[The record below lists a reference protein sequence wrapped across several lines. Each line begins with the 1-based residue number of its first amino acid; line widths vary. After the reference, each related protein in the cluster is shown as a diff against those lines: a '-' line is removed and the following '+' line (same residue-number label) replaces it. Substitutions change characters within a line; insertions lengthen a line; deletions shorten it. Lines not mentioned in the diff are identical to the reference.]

1 MKHLAIPYG
10 ISDYKRVRLGGYY
23 YIDKTHYIER
33 LERKPPFLFLIRPRR
48 FGKSLLVSMLE
59 TYYDRSYQAQFDE
72 FFGDTHIG
80 QHPTAGRGS
89 FYVLRLDFSAVDSR
103 DADANFN
110 TYVNQRLLHF
120 IAKYQLDLRLEDANA
135 NNNLNQLFNY
145 CNLNLLPLFI
155 LIDEYDNFIND
166 LLARD
171 EAEYRRLVTG
181 QEAIYKQ
188 FFRSLKAGTS
198 GTDAPVKRM
207 FITGVSPVA
216 LFDVTS
222 GYNIGAHITTDSD
235 FNDFLGVTRA
245 ELDAML
251 QHYGLEGQRE
261 AIYARMDEWYD
272 GYRFS
277 EEAEHTIFNTDM
289 ALYYLLALI
298 EKGKEPK
305 ELIDLNVRSDYGKIR
320 FLVQTDRRL
329 NGNFSMLAELLAT
342 GRAETLA
349 LADSFSA
356 FELRQRENFISL
368 LFYLGLISIEKKEQ
382 GLLYLRI
389 PNQTIRKIVGE
400 FLQKALKENQLLDLK
415 LERFNLLLRE
425 LAWFRKLDVFRYLA
439 EQLELHSKLRDYITG
454 ESFIKGFL
462 AAYLSLNSLY
472 ELSTEKEAGKGFV
485 DLYLRPIS
493 AEVPYGAAL
502 ELKYIKR
509 NELTAA
515 LLEQKTQE
523 ALAQLQRYQL
533 PENTVKVALVFHGWE
548 LVRVEEA
555 GAS

>member
-10 ISDYKRVRLGGYY
+10 ISDYKELRLSGMY
-23 YIDKTHYIER
+23 YIDKTRYIEH
-33 LERKPPFLFLIRPRR
+33 LERKPRFLFLIRPRR
-48 FGKSLLVSMLE
+48 FGKSLLISMLE
-59 TYYDRSYQAQFDE
+59 AYYDRRHQSEFDE
-72 FFGDTHIG
+72 FFRDTHIG
-80 QHPTAGRGS
+80 QHATAEHNS
-89 FYVLRLDFSAVDSR
+89 YYVLRLDFSAVDSR
-103 DADANFN
+103 DADASFN
-110 TYVNQRLLHF
+110 TYVNQRLQHF
-120 IAKYQLDLRLEDANA
+120 IAKYQLDLCLEDANA
-135 NNNLNQLFNY
+135 NNNLNRLFDY

-222 GYNIGAHITTDSD
+222 GYNIGTHITTDSD

-245 ELDAML
+245 ELDTML

-261 AIYARMDEWYD
+261 AIYTRMDEWYD

-342 GRAETLA
+342 GRAQALA

-382 GLLYLRI
+382 GLLHLRI

-400 FLQKALKENQLLDLK
+400 FLQKVLKENELLDLK

-439 EQLELHSKLRDYITG
+439 EQLELHSKLRDYISG

-509 NELTAA
+509 NELTET

-555 GAS
+555 GSS